1 MAEVILEVKM
11 VSKKYHQKY
20 VLKNV
25 NFMIHQHEKIGLIGA
40 NGSGKSTLS
49 EIIAGVRKTSSGEII
64 YHQELTIGIQF
75 QQSQYPPGL
84 TPSDM
89 IKYYCDTFKLN
100 LTPTEIK
107 ALVETYQLTEVMK
120 KNIAKLSGGQQQ
132 RLNILLSVIHQPQ
145 LVILDE
151 VSTGLDIAVKEA
163 IFQFLKQNIITNQR
177 AMVLVSHNMEEI
189 ERFCDR
195 IIYLAAGEIKAD
207 LPVAKVVKQYGSLF
221 NYTKEM
227 FDFEQNKNS

>member
-1 MAEVILEVKM
+1 MTEVILEVKA

-20 VLKNV
+20 VLKDI
-25 NFMIHQHEKIGLIGA
+25 NFTIHQNEKIGLIGA
-40 NGSGKSTLS
+40 NGSGKTTLS
-49 EIIAGVRKTSSGEII
+49 EIIAGVRKTSSGEIV
-64 YHQELTIGIQF
+64 YHHQLTIGIQF
-75 QQSQYPPGL
+75 QNSQYPPGL
-84 TPSDM
+84 TPFDM

-100 LTPTEIK
+100 LTPVEINK
-107 ALVETYQLTEVMK
+107 LLETYQLTTVMK

-151 VSTGLDIAVKEA
+151 VSTGLDIAVKEV
-163 IFQFLKQNIITNQR
+163 IFQFLEQNIIINHR

-195 IIYLAAGEIKAD
+195 IIYLADGEIKAD
-207 LPVAKVVKQYGSLF
+207 LPVANVVQQYGSVF

-227 FDFEQNKNS
+227 FEIEQNKNV